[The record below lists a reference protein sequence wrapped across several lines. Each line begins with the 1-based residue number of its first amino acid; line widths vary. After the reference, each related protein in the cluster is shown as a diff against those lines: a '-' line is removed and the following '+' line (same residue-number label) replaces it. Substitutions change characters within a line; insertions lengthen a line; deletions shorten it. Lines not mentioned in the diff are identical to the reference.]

1 MEGAAQDEAAIH
13 TEAVSKIDSPFLH
26 QPPTGGGSVRK
37 ATRPDQLMIL
47 IPAYNEEGAV
57 ADVIREVNQVMPH
70 VPVLVTDDASRD
82 DTYSRARSAG
92 ADVLRLPHHLGLGGC
107 VQAGYKLAFEL
118 GYDYVIRVDG
128 DGQHDPKYIPALLDV
143 LRRTGC
149 HMVIG
154 SRFYQNNGA
163 HTSTVRAI
171 GIWVFRLVL
180 RPILGKPVHDPT
192 SGFVG
197 VNRDTLRVFTG
208 SFPLEYPE
216 IEALVVLQRKRF
228 RFEEVPVRMR
238 KRKAGR
244 STITAIK
251 SLYYIIH
258 VLLGVFV
265 NILKFEGRRRKD

>member
-1 MEGAAQDEAAIH
+1 
-13 TEAVSKIDSPFLH
+13 VK
-26 QPPTGGGSVRK
+26 R
-37 ATRPDQLMIL
+37 ATQPDQVMIL
-47 IPAYNEEGAV
+47 IPAFNEEGAV
-57 ADVIREVNQVMPH
+57 AGVIREVNQLMPQ
-70 VPVLVTDDASRD
+70 VPVLVADDASRD
-82 DTYSRARSAG
+82 DTYTQAKSAG

-128 DGQHDPKYIPALLDV
+128 DGQHDPKYIPALLEV
-143 LRRTGC
+143 LRKTRC

-171 GIWVFRLVL
+171 GIWVFRLLL

-197 VNRDTLRVFTG
+197 VNRDTLRVFSG

-228 RFEEVPVRMR
+228 RFEEVPVQMR

-244 STITAIK
+244 SSITAIK

-265 NILKFEGRRRKD
+265 NILKFEGRRRKE

>member
-1 MEGAAQDEAAIH
+1 MKQA
-13 TEAVSKIDSPFLH
+13 
-26 QPPTGGGSVRK
+26 R
-37 ATRPDQLMIL
+37 RPNELMIL

-57 ADVIREVNQVMPH
+57 ADVIREVHQVMPE

-82 DTYSRARSAG
+82 DTAGRAKSAG

-128 DGQHDPKYIPALLDV
+128 DGQHDPQYIPALFDV
-143 LRRTGC
+143 LRKTGC

-154 SRFYQNNGA
+154 SRFYQNNGT
-163 HTSTVRAI
+163 HTSAVRAI

-180 RPILGKPVHDPT
+180 RPILGKPVRDPT

-197 VNRDTLRVFTG
+197 VNKEALQVFTG

-238 KRKAGR
+238 RRKAGR

-265 NILKFEGRRRKD
+265 NILKFEGRKRKK